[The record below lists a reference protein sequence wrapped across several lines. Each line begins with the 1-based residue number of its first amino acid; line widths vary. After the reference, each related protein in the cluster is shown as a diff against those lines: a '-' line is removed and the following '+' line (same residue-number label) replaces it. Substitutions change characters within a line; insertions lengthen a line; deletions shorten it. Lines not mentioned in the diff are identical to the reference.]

1 MRNLYVL
8 ELDNGFLDK
17 TPKQRQEKEK
27 LRVKLELIKMKTT
40 FRIGENI
47 CKSYLRK
54 QLSKYIK
61 NA

>member
-47 CKSYLRK
+47 KSYLRK